1 MQVIDS
7 YALPEVQFL
16 VKMVLNISRNR
27 SCKMLPVKSMSP
39 PMFKTE
45 IRFILI
51 GTIINLLINFS
62 EISFA
67 NAIHFASSNH
77 IIYYQEV

>member
-1 MQVIDS
+1 MMQEINS

-39 PMFKTE
+39 PMLDR